1 MLAGVVVPIVLLGPR
16 TDDPAGVVL
25 IAALACSLLTAWLT
39 LVTGTKPFRRGKT
52 RLAEIAALSYLLTRS
67 ANSPWYGAHDIGSM
81 LLMVAL
87 AIAVVWDEIHDS
99 CATPAARVRKLYYV
113 IAFVLSALTLAWYAY
128 ELVQVLD
135 RNPLYTLSNTT
146 NTTNC
151 KLTKVDSSTLFTS
164 YHEYDTCPST
174 LWKYARVNVI
184 LMTQLYMLYTL
195 TTTLKYDSGVH
206 NIPYLLARV
215 FFECGLLTL
224 AALWQ
229 FDIIPDCHVIKTP
242 TLVLLLAAGVLR
254 VLREYSTHAEP
265 TAFTHTGGTASES
278 NCDLLP
284 ANQPWGLR
292 QRPLRYAKIK
302 L

>member
-1 MLAGVVVPIVLLGPR
+1 MLAGVVVPIVLLVPC
-16 TDDPAGVVL
+16 TDDPACVVL
-25 IAALACSLLTAWLT
+25 IAALACSVLTAWLT
-39 LVTGTKPFRRGKT
+39 LVTGTKTFRRWKT
-52 RLAEIAALSYLLTRS
+52 RLAEIAALSYLLARI

-99 CATPAARVRKLYYV
+99 GATPAARVRKLYYV

-135 RNPLYTLSNTT
+135 RNPRYTLSNTT

-195 TTTLKYDSGVH
+195 TTTLKYDSGQ

-265 TAFTHTGGTASES
+265 KAKTHAGDTASES
-278 NCDLLP
+278 NCSLLP